1 MTTAHGIESGKTYSV
16 QIIGFRIISQTIL
29 EAILKFILLSL
40 FLSFNTWATE
50 ISHFN
55 VLPGKLHKGG
65 FLDATPSSIENS
77 DQMLINIV
85 YEIKKKT
92 LVPVPNQF
100 LKGTYEQKLPAIFL
114 DERGYL
120 ELEKVKS
127 MRIDEASVVHLG
139 RTTIGTFSDAH
150 LIQILPDN
158 KKSEM
163 ILTYHPTTNALGW
176 DSIKLILHTDL
187 PILGD
192 YVIEGKLH

>member
-1 MTTAHGIESGKTYSV
+1 
-16 QIIGFRIISQTIL
+16 
-29 EAILKFILLSL
+29 
-40 FLSFNTWATE
+40 
-50 ISHFN
+50 
-55 VLPGKLHKGG
+55 
-65 FLDATPSSIENS
+65 
-77 DQMLINIV
+77 
-85 YEIKKKT
+85 
-92 LVPVPNQF
+92 
-100 LKGTYEQKLPAIFL
+100 
-114 DERGYL
+114 
-120 ELEKVKS
+120 

-176 DSIKLILHTDL
+176 DSIKLILHTNL

>member
-1 MTTAHGIESGKTYSV
+1 M
-16 QIIGFRIISQTIL
+16 
-29 EAILKFILLSL
+29 KFILFCLI
-40 FLSFNTWATE
+40 FSFNSWATE
-50 ISHFN
+50 TSHFN
-55 VLPGKLHKGG
+55 VLPGQLHKGG
-65 FLDATPSSIENS
+65 FLDATPSSISNT
-77 DQMLINIV
+77 DQMIINIV

-139 RTTIGTFSDAH
+139 RTSVGTLNDAH

-176 DSIKLILHTDL
+176 DHIKLILHTDL

-192 YVIEGKLH
+192 YVIEGKLQ